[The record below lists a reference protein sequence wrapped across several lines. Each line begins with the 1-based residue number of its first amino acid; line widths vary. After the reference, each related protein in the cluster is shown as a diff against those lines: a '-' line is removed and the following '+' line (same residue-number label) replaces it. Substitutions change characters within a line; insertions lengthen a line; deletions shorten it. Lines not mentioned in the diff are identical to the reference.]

1 MDRGAPSAI
10 EARRVSS
17 GPIIPERAVLDY
29 HRMGCGRAKVS
40 LSCVSSSSRLS
51 VLALVQ
57 HCMMVVFREA
67 PLHRA
72 YDMGCN
78 TWLCDL
84 ASRTDRHSSW
94 ISGLSLTSFAS
105 AMPLFCAAV
114 GFPMLLRLPR

>member
-1 MDRGAPSAI
+1 MGRSSQNGLCWIIIAWDAGAPRSPFL
-10 EARRVSS
+10 VS
-17 GPIIPERAVLDY
+17 PPL
-29 HRMGCGRAKVS
+29 
-40 LSCVSSSSRLS
+40 SRLS

-57 HCMMVVFREA
+57 HCLTVVFREA